1 MGDIDIYAQLSD
13 MKMIDYKNTLAIVS
27 LIEVLKEKGI
37 IDENDVSLKARVLD
51 SLAEGNIR
59 LAHKR
64 SST

>member
-37 IDENDVSLKARVLD
+37 IDEIGR
-51 SLAEGNIR
+51 
-59 LAHKR
+59 AHV
-64 SST
+64 